1 MLEYESALRKMALD
15 LTKAETV
22 IKIKDAELEM
32 TKGEA
37 RYKAKELITQ
47 RKCFDREREQ
57 AIQTAEG
64 LEDELETAQSKI
76 AQLEREKIEEA
87 EKTKKRDGSY
97 AVVASSRSYIR
108 EGSCQVRGS

>member
-1 MLEYESALRKMALD
+1 MAVD
-15 LTKAETV
+15 LNKAETV

-64 LEDELETAQSKI
+64 LEDELETAQSRI

-87 EKTKKRDGSY
+87 EKTKKEMDRM
-97 AVVASSRSYIR
+97 
-108 EGSCQVRGS
+108 Q